1 MNILVTGA
9 TGYVGSRVAVRLAEI
24 GHTVRVLVRPGREAG
39 APPGCRVVV
48 GELRDPAALRRALA
62 GCEGLV
68 HMAALVRRWCRDA
81 REFDRVN
88 VEGLSWV
95 LRAAGEIGVP
105 RIVYTSSIVA
115 LGPSDG
121 TVRDETIDRTDFGFH
136 TDYERS
142 KWVADRLVRE
152 KAAAG
157 LPVVS
162 VYPGVI
168 YGPGAATE
176 GNLLGP
182 SLAGFLAGRLP
193 ARLGRGDLRICYAF
207 IEDVAEGHRLALEK
221 GAPGG
226 RYILGGEN
234 ATQDHLFTLL
244 EEITGLRGPRRAVPY
259 WVAEAL
265 GSALELA
272 ARLTGLP
279 PRMTRGAVAT
289 FRHEW
294 AFSSALAEREL
305 GYRITPLREGLR
317 RTLETLR
324 AGSIGGAAP
333 GGGGP
338 ATTGR
343 RR

>member
-1 MNILVTGA
+1 
-9 TGYVGSRVAVRLAEI
+9 
-24 GHTVRVLVRPGREAG
+24 
-39 APPGCRVVV
+39 
-48 GELRDPAALRRALA
+48 
-62 GCEGLV
+62 
-68 HMAALVRRWCRDA
+68 MAALVRRWCRDP

-95 LRAAGEIGVP
+95 LRAAEETAVR
-105 RIVYTSSIVA
+105 RILYTSSIVA
-115 LGPSDG
+115 LGPTDG
-121 TVRDETIDRTDFGFH
+121 SVRDETGDRTDFAFH

-142 KWVADRLVRE
+142 KWIADRLVRD

-157 LPVVS
+157 MPIVS

-182 SLAGFLAGRLP
+182 SLAHFLAGRLP

-221 GAPGG
+221 GTPGA

-234 ATQDHLFTLL
+234 ATQDQLFALL
-244 EEITGLRGPRRAVPY
+244 EDITGLVGPRHAVPY
-259 WVAEAL
+259 WIAEGL
-265 GSALELA
+265 GAILELL
-272 ARLTGLP
+272 ARLTGVP

-294 AFSSALAEREL
+294 AYSSALAERDL
-305 GYRITPLREGLR
+305 GYRVTPLREGLR
-317 RTLETLR
+317 LTLEALR
-324 AGSIGGAAP
+324 SESPGAGAA
-333 GGGGP
+333 GP
-338 ATTGR
+338 
-343 RR
+343 